1 MQRNFMWFQ
10 LDDLALKLL
19 LLGLAL
25 VLSILIV
32 TLLVLLFICKRKQKR
47 QKRRLENQTEEGKK
61 QPNFGDNFK
70 SESFIVVGQKLTKSS
85 QQNGFSATFSQPKQ
99 QNLNKEIE
107 NSPKTPSPLNA
118 SEYLDLEEERRNGP
132 KSIIRLENCGDNLK
146 TTKQKR
152 NPNNR
157 KDSIRPSI
165 TNSSS
170 FVNTN
175 GPLKITVNDDSGYED
190 STLDPNDFKLIN
202 KESPLQMRRFQTN
215 TMEKVLENENEKI
228 YGEFECLGQQTMCT
242 LRPRSTT
249 AELPENIRKN
259 RFYDILPFE
268 FNRVK
273 LKWANN
279 AYGGTNGCSDYIN
292 ASFIKTEESKINL
305 SIPKYIAAQGP
316 IGQSEA
322 VDGRR
327 VETVKDFWEMIWQE
341 NINCIVMLTQ
351 LSEGV
356 KQKCAQYW
364 PECPGESEQFGNDFT
379 VQFYCV
385 TEDDICIKRE
395 LWLHRKGEKDRKLF
409 QWHFKEWRDASSPTD
424 VENLLT
430 FIEAIRESERKKPIL
445 VHCSAGV
452 GRTGVYIALDILL
465 DKLEKEQLIDV
476 KETVSRLRS
485 QRISMVNNAEQY
497 VALYEAIAFAIRKK
511 SR

>member
-1 MQRNFMWFQ
+1 SKNQQIFA
-10 LDDLALKLL
+10 DLALKLL

-175 GPLKITVNDDSGYED
+175 GPLKITVNDDSGYEN

-259 RFYDILPFE
+259 L
-268 FNRVK
+268 K

-292 ASFIKTEESKINL
+292 ASYIKTEESKINL
-305 SIPKYIAAQGP
+305 TIPKYIAAQGP

-395 LWLHRKGEKDRKLF
+395 LWLHRKGEKDRK
-409 QWHFKEWRDASSPTD
+409 
-424 VENLLT
+424 
-430 FIEAIRESERKKPIL
+430 
-445 VHCSAGV
+445 
-452 GRTGVYIALDILL
+452 
-465 DKLEKEQLIDV
+465 EQLIDV

-511 SR
+511 SRSNG